1 MKYKMENPNKV
12 MNIVEGN
19 YEALKEIYTPFL
31 KELEKEEIISFI
43 GDEEIKVKFKVK

>member
-12 MNIVEGN
+12 MNIVVGN